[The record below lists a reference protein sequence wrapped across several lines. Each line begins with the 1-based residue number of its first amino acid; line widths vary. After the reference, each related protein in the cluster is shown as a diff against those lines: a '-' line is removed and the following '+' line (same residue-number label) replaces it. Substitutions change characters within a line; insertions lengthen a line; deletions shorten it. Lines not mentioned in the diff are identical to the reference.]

1 MADVMSQNGVAEGTS
16 STANNPRGAATNM
29 ADDANQTR
37 YHPMPYMNDLSGKEP
52 LEAADVEIIIQGK
65 PPLRNS

>member
-1 MADVMSQNGVAEGTS
+1 
-16 STANNPRGAATNM
+16 
-29 ADDANQTR
+29 
-37 YHPMPYMNDLSGKEP
+37 MPYMNDLSGKEP